1 MAMRL
6 LCVLCF
12 ALIAAHPTLAQQL
25 THVQGEILIQFKPGV
40 VPAPTIEKMGRL
52 RGYPP
57 SFRPVQRLA
66 EEMNLWK
73 FYFDWTTVDEKPLLD
88 ALRRDPAV
96 EMAQFNHIAYL
107 RSALPNDTRFRD
119 QWYFQ
124 NTGQSGGTAGIDLSM
139 PLAWDIT
146 TGGTTHGNDTIVLCI
161 IDNGIDTLHPD
172 LRPNLWTN
180 YAEIPDNGIDD
191 DKNGYVDDYHGWN
204 TIRNNAQV
212 SDANFHGTPV
222 SGIAGARGN
231 NEIGISGVNWN
242 VKIMPVV
249 GGFGA
254 VSEDRILQAYL
265 YAYRQRKRYNDSRG
279 KEGAFVVATNASWGI
294 SRAKP
299 ADYPIWCAFY
309 DSLGRQGIINVAAT
323 ETSQEIDVDAA
334 GDMPTAC
341 GSDYLI
347 TVNSVDH
354 KGMKAPGGFGLSS
367 IDLGA
372 FGENVLS
379 TTPNS
384 GYGIEKGTSFAA
396 PQVTGAVGLL
406 YAARCPSLA
415 VLAETDPPG
424 AALFIKSLLLAGT
437 EPTAA
442 LQGKTVTGGRLNVF
456 NSLRLLL
463 GTCSDCPPPSRVT
476 AAHIRET
483 AADISWITNDSI
495 ARLDLRWRRAGTT
508 AWNTLANVRS
518 PVALTGLSACTAYE
532 VQLKTI
538 CRSDSTNFGQSLQ
551 FTTDGC
557 CVPPQGVKIPF
568 ISEQDALVNWDAVT
582 AAKGYTVRYRIK
594 GNPDWLTATT
604 AINTIGLRNLTACK
618 DYEFQIRTDCEAG
631 QPSAFGPLLAFR
643 SRGCGACL
651 ELNYCKPNNVTVD
664 NAAQEW
670 IAGVRLHD
678 FEHRSGKNGYGDFT
692 GLKTTTL
699 QPGNLY
705 ALTLVP
711 GFPSFSSQQHWTVW
725 IDYNQDG
732 FLTSQETAFDSG
744 QAVRDSVSGIVN
756 LPASAKFGVTRMRVV
771 MRFRIPGAACSFPS
785 DFFGEIEDYC
795 ISIGPVSAARQIML
809 PYAARIFPNPF
820 SEQARLQVEFAR
832 AQEWLQVE
840 AFNLQGQRVHH
851 AYQKKVPAGLLEL
864 DMGDKNWPSGTYIVR
879 LYTPDGMLTRK
890 IIKIAE

>member
-1 MAMRL
+1 MRL

-12 ALIAAHPTLAQQL
+12 ALIAASPALAQQL
-25 THVQGEILIQFKPGV
+25 THVQGEILVQFKPGV
-40 VPAPTIEKMGRL
+40 TPASNMEKIGRL

-57 SFRPVQRLA
+57 SFRPVQCLA

-73 FYFDWTTVDEKPLLD
+73 VYFDWTKVDEKPLLE
-88 ALRRDPAV
+88 AIRRDPLV

-107 RSALPNDTRFRD
+107 RSALPNDPRFQD

-124 NTGQSGGTAGIDLSM
+124 NIGQSGGTPGIDLQM
-139 PLAWDIT
+139 PLAWDIS
-146 TGGTTHGNDTIVLCI
+146 TGGISPGNDTIVLCI
-161 IDNGIDTLHPD
+161 IDNGLDTAHLD

-180 YAEIPDNGIDD
+180 HGEIPNNQVDD
-191 DKNGYVDDYHGWN
+191 DNNGYVDDYYGWN
-204 TIRNNAQV
+204 TIRNNAQI
-212 SDANFHGTPV
+212 SDANYHGTPV

-231 NEIGISGVNWN
+231 NGTGITGVNWN
-242 VKIMPVV
+242 VKIMHVV

-254 VSEDRILQAYL
+254 VSEDRIIQAYL

-309 DSLGRQGIINVAAT
+309 DSLGRQGIINIAAT
-323 ETSQEIDVDAA
+323 ETSQDIDVDAV
-334 GDMPTAC
+334 GDMPTGC
-341 GSDYLI
+341 GSNYLI

-354 KGMKAPGGFGLSS
+354 KGMKAPGGFGLFS

-379 TTPNS
+379 TTPNN

-406 YAARCPSLA
+406 YAAKCPSLA

-424 AALFIKSLLLAGT
+424 AALFIKSLLLAGV
-437 EPTAA
+437 EPTPA
-442 LQGKTVTGGRLNVF
+442 LQGKTVTGGRLNIF

-463 GTCSDCPPPSRVT
+463 GTCSDCPPPSRLS
-476 AAHIRET
+476 AENIRET
-483 AADISWITNDSI
+483 TADISWITNDSI
-495 ARLDLRWRRAGTT
+495 ARLDLRWRRTGTT
-508 AWNTLANVRS
+508 AWTTVANVRA
-518 PVALTGLSACTAYE
+518 PVVLAGLSACTPYE
-532 VQLKTI
+532 VQVKTV
-538 CRSDSTNFGQSLQ
+538 CRSDSTGFGASLL

-557 CVPPQGVKIPF
+557 CVPPQGVQIPF
-568 ISEQDALVNWDAVT
+568 ISERDALVNWDAVT
-582 AAKGYTVRYRIK
+582 AAKGYSVRYRIK
-594 GNPDWLTATT
+594 GSPDWLTATT
-604 AINTIGLRNLTACK
+604 AFNNIGLRNLTACK
-618 DYEFQIRTDCEAG
+618 DYEFQIRTECEAG
-631 QPSAFGPLLAFR
+631 QGSAFGPLVSFR

-651 ELNYCKPNNVTVD
+651 ELNYCKPNNVTLE

-670 IAGVRLHD
+670 IARVKIHD

-705 ALTLVP
+705 SLSLAP
-711 GFPSFSSQQHWTVW
+711 GFPSFSSQEHWTVW

-744 QAVRDSVSGIVN
+744 QAFRDSVSGIVN
-756 LPASAKFGVTRMRVV
+756 VPATAKTGVTRMRVV
-771 MRFRIPGAACSFPS
+771 MRFRIPGAACSFS
-785 DFFGEIEDYC
+785 NDFFGEVEDYC
-795 ISIGPVSAARQIML
+795 ISIGAVSASRQIML
-809 PYAARIFPNPF
+809 PYTARVFPNPF
-820 SEQARLQVEFAR
+820 SGQARLQVEFPR

-840 AFNLQGQRVHH
+840 VFTLQGQLVHSAH
-851 AYQKKVPAGLLEL
+851 QKKVAAGLLEL
-864 DMGDKNWPSGTYIVR
+864 DMGDKGWPSGTYIAR
-879 LYTPDGMLTRK
+879 LSTPDGVLTRK
-890 IIKIAE
+890 IIKITE